1 MAFVPQ
7 RCGAPHDESPRVSNA
22 MGSKK
27 REHSVAHL
35 HRYRSVTMALMSAS
49 ARVYPVSF
57 PDPRCEVQ
65 LLEAILPH
73 PARTRTAA
81 RPGTATR
88 ASTNL
93 VAVGDRLRV
102 TIHNSKHTPSIPEC
116 EKRLERGP
124 PHSSPRASPRAS
136 PSTSPS
142 GARSL
147 VSSRRSKRSSGDSR
161 ATVKAEEL
169 NQ

>member
-1 MAFVPQ
+1 MTSE
-7 RCGAPHDESPRVSNA
+7 HDESPRASTA

-27 REHSVAHL
+27 SEHSVAHL
-35 HRYRSVTMALMSAS
+35 HRYRSVTTASMSAS

-81 RPGTATR
+81 RPGTTTR
-88 ASTNL
+88 ASTNV

-102 TIHNSKHTPSIPEC
+102 Y
-116 EKRLERGP
+116 
-124 PHSSPRASPRAS
+124 
-136 PSTSPS
+136 
-142 GARSL
+142 
-147 VSSRRSKRSSGDSR
+147 DS
-161 ATVKAEEL
+161 
-169 NQ
+169 